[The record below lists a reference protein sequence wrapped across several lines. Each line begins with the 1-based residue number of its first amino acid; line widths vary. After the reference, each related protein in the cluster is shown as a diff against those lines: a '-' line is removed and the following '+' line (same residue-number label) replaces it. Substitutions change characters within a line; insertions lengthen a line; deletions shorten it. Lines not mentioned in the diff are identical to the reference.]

1 VEQPSSAV
9 IAVVGGSGGAGAST
23 FAAVLAAAA
32 ERAVLVDLDP
42 VGGGLD
48 VLLGIEQVPG
58 ARWSG
63 LQVDGGRLDPQ
74 LLDEGLPWWQSV
86 PVLAADVPPPAAA
99 VVPLLD
105 AAASLGTVV
114 IDLPRVDTPARAE
127 ALRCCS
133 FVTIVAVAD
142 VRELAAARAVL
153 GTLPALATGVVL
165 RAGAV
170 APRDGAQ
177 LLGAP
182 LVAVLPRR
190 GVRVQ
195 LGRGTPPR
203 RLTRVAAGVLDGL
216 GT

>member
-1 VEQPSSAV
+1 MEQPGSAV
-9 IAVVGGSGGAGAST
+9 IAVVGGNGGAGAST

-74 LLDEGLPWWQSV
+74 LLDDGLPWWHAV
-86 PVLAADVPPPAAA
+86 PVLAADTTPPATA

-105 AAASLGTVV
+105 AAAVLGTVV
-114 IDLPRVDTPARAE
+114 VDLPRVDTPARAA
-127 ALRCCS
+127 ALRCAS
-133 FVTIVAVAD
+133 FVVIVAVAE

-153 GTLPALATGVVL
+153 GTLPGLATGVVL
-165 RAGAV
+165 RAGSV
-170 APRDGAQ
+170 ADRDAARH
-177 LLGAP
+177 LGAP
-182 LVAVLPRR
+182 LVASLPRPA
-190 GVRVQ
+190 
-195 LGRGTPPR
+195 GRLHLDRSTPPR
-203 RLTRVAAGVLDGL
+203 RLTRVAAGLLDGVL
-216 GT
+216 A